1 MRHHLTP
8 KNTLMDYLLEKLK
21 AKKNFGI
28 FLSFFQKKKCMS
40 VKTTQV
46 NV

>member
-21 AKKNFGI
+21 AKK
-28 FLSFFQKKKCMS
+28 KCMS

-46 NV
+46 NVQFQKNNMKK

>member
-21 AKKNFGI
+21 AKK
-28 FLSFFQKKKCMS
+28 KKCMS

-46 NV
+46 NVQFQKNNMKK